1 MIANVNLHP
10 LQNYINTPAYIIQI
24 HPHPH
29 PPPRRR
35 RMSSLE
41 SQENKQLL
49 WGILAEEGIFD
60 TVPDTVSTDEVKHV
74 FERIIRNL
82 SASIPALLATRLKE
96 LYIAKERAIAEED
109 YDAAKTIRASI
120 EQIEAPSARILK
132 LEQRKQTAIQ
142 AEDYDS
148 AKQIKTEIDR
158 IRAASFSLTE
168 LNKIAIQSLA
178 TGIPK
183 ITAEINSIKGG
194 GGGGHGTNRDDMFTG
209 PGPGTGPGPMPH
221 FPSSQEMYNAED
233 FQSHKRKDI
242 ELKMR
247 EKENEM
253 RSFLEIPRPVEI
265 DFSDRHNQPPPR
277 LKSSMAAPTPAVEL
291 VHLDYNGAA
300 APASDS
306 VSRSASDSGP
316 GPGSDSPIGDDM
328 DKLIAERIASR
339 ERDLAEITQQIKR
352 SAPNASEQTPRPS
365 PYSNQ
370 NISNDIM
377 IMRKPAPPPAPAL
390 EHKVRFDENPD
401 IIQYSEPEQ
410 QQTQMTMP
418 PPPVDTRNEGFHEDM
433 NSIFLKL
440 KRRPIE

>member
-1 MIANVNLHP
+1 
-10 LQNYINTPAYIIQI
+10 
-24 HPHPH
+24 
-29 PPPRRR
+29 
-35 RMSSLE
+35 MSSLE

-96 LYIAKERAIAEED
+96 LYIAKEHAIAEED

-120 EQIEAPSARILK
+120 EQTEAPSARILK
-132 LEQRKQTAIQ
+132 LEQRKQSAIQ

-148 AKQIKTEIDR
+148 AKQIKLEIDR
-158 IRAASFSLTE
+158 MRTMSFSLTE
-168 LNKIAIQSLA
+168 LNKIAIQSLV

-183 ITAEINSIKGG
+183 ITAEINAIKRS
-194 GGGGHGTNRDDMFTG
+194 GGHDREDDTQQSASAAAAAAAAAA
-209 PGPGTGPGPMPH
+209 
-221 FPSSQEMYNAED
+221 SSQEIYNAED
-233 FQSHKRKDI
+233 FKSQKRK
-242 ELKMR
+242 ELEMKMR
-247 EKENEM
+247 EKESEL
-253 RSFLEIPRPVEI
+253 RSYFQVKKPAEI
-265 DFSDRHNQPPPR
+265 DFSDRYNQPPPR
-277 LKSSMAAPTPAVEL
+277 LKSFPHVTAAAPAVEL

-300 APASDS
+300 APVPLSM
-306 VSRSASDSGP
+306 SAKDDGPGSGP

-339 ERDLAEITQQIKR
+339 ERDLAEITEQIKR
-352 SAPNASEQTPRPS
+352 TAAPNASDQTPRPS
-365 PYSNQ
+365 PYSNTNLNNP

-377 IMRKPAPPPAPAL
+377 IMRKPAPPP

-401 IIQYSEPEQ
+401 IIQDSEPEQ
-410 QQTQMTMP
+410 QQMMMP

-440 KRRPIE
+440 KRRPI

>member
-1 MIANVNLHP
+1 
-10 LQNYINTPAYIIQI
+10 
-24 HPHPH
+24 
-29 PPPRRR
+29 
-35 RMSSLE
+35 MSSLE

-60 TVPDTVSTDEVKHV
+60 TVPETVSTEEVKHI

-120 EQIEAPSARILK
+120 DQIEAPSARILK
-132 LEQRKQTAIQ
+132 LDQRKQTAIQ

-148 AKQIKTEIDR
+148 AKQIKSEIDR
-158 IRAASFSLTE
+158 IRAASFSLIE
-168 LNKIAIQSLA
+168 LNKIAIQTLA

-183 ITAEINSIKGG
+183 ITAEINAIK
-194 GGGGHGTNRDDMFTG
+194 GGHGTNRNDMVHG
-209 PGPGTGPGPMPH
+209 QGPMSH

-233 FQSHKRKDI
+233 FQSQKRKDI

-253 RSFLEIPRPVEI
+253 RSFLEVPRPVEI
-265 DFSDRHNQPPPR
+265 DFSDKHNQPPPR
-277 LKSSMAAPTPAVEL
+277 LKSSTPAPTPAVEL

-300 APASDS
+300 AAPASVSAS
-306 VSRSASDSGP
+306 VSAKYDGP
-316 GPGSDSPIGDDM
+316 DPGSDSPICDDM

-352 SAPNASEQTPRPS
+352 SAAPTATEQTPRQS
-365 PYSNQ
+365 PYST
-370 NISNDIM
+370 NDIM
-377 IMRKPAPPPAPAL
+377 IMRKPAQAPAPAL
-390 EHKVRFDENPD
+390 EHKVRFDETPD
-401 IIQYSEPEQ
+401 IIQDSEQ
-410 QQTQMTMP
+410 QEP
-418 PPPVDTRNEGFHEDM
+418 PLQPPVPDVYSR
-433 NSIFLKL
+433 L
-440 KRRPIE
+440 KRKNPA

>member
-1 MIANVNLHP
+1 
-10 LQNYINTPAYIIQI
+10 
-24 HPHPH
+24 
-29 PPPRRR
+29 
-35 RMSSLE
+35 MSSLE

-60 TVPDTVSTDEVKHV
+60 TVPETVSTEEVKHI

-82 SASIPALLATRLKE
+82 SASIPTLLATRLKE

-148 AKQIKTEIDR
+148 AKQIKSEIDR

-168 LNKIAIQSLA
+168 LNKLAIQSLA

-183 ITAEINSIKGG
+183 ITAEINAIKGG
-194 GGGGHGTNRDDMFTG
+194 VGGGHGSNRDDMFTG
-209 PGPGTGPGPMPH
+209 QGPMPH

-233 FQSHKRKDI
+233 FQSQKRKDI

-253 RSFLEIPRPVEI
+253 RSFLEVPRPVEI

-277 LKSSMAAPTPAVEL
+277 LKSSTPAPAVEL

-300 APASDS
+300 AAAPTS
-306 VSRSASDSGP
+306 VSAKYDGP

-339 ERDLAEITQQIKR
+339 ERDLAEITEQIKR
-352 SAPNASEQTPRPS
+352 SAAPTASEQTPRPS
-365 PYSNQ
+365 PYST
-370 NISNDIM
+370 NDIM
-377 IMRKPAPPPAPAL
+377 IMRKPAPAL
-390 EHKVRFDENPD
+390 EHKVRFDETPD
-401 IIQYSEPEQ
+401 IIQDSEQ
-410 QQTQMTMP
+410 QELPLQ
-418 PPPVDTRNEGFHEDM
+418 PPVPDVYSR
-433 NSIFLKL
+433 L
-440 KRRPIE
+440 KRKNPV

>member
-1 MIANVNLHP
+1 
-10 LQNYINTPAYIIQI
+10 
-24 HPHPH
+24 
-29 PPPRRR
+29 
-35 RMSSLE
+35 MSSLE

-60 TVPDTVSTDEVKHV
+60 TVPDTVSTEEVKHV

-96 LYIAKERAIAEED
+96 LYIAKERAIVEED

-120 EQIEAPSARILK
+120 DQIEAPSARILK

-148 AKQIKTEIDR
+148 AKQIKSEIDR
-158 IRAASFSLTE
+158 IRAASFSLIE
-168 LNKIAIQSLA
+168 LNKIAIQTLA

-183 ITAEINSIKGG
+183 ITAEINAIK
-194 GGGGHGTNRDDMFTG
+194 GGHGTNRNDMVH
-209 PGPGTGPGPMPH
+209 GPGPMSH

-233 FQSHKRKDI
+233 FQSQKRKDI

-253 RSFLEIPRPVEI
+253 RSFLEVPRPVEI
-265 DFSDRHNQPPPR
+265 DFSDKHNQPPPR
-277 LKSSMAAPTPAVEL
+277 LKSSTPAPAVEL

-300 APASDS
+300 AAAAAS
-306 VSRSASDSGP
+306 VSASVSAKYDGLD
-316 GPGSDSPIGDDM
+316 PGSDSPICDDM

-352 SAPNASEQTPRPS
+352 SVAPTATEQTPRQS
-365 PYSNQ
+365 PYST
-370 NISNDIM
+370 NDIM
-377 IMRKPAPPPAPAL
+377 IMRKPAQAPAPAL
-390 EHKVRFDENPD
+390 EHKVRFDETPD
-401 IIQYSEPEQ
+401 IIQDSEQ
-410 QQTQMTMP
+410 QEP
-418 PPPVDTRNEGFHEDM
+418 PLQPPVPDVYSR
-433 NSIFLKL
+433 L
-440 KRRPIE
+440 KRKNPA

>member
-1 MIANVNLHP
+1 
-10 LQNYINTPAYIIQI
+10 
-24 HPHPH
+24 
-29 PPPRRR
+29 
-35 RMSSLE
+35 MSSLE

-148 AKQIKTEIDR
+148 AKQIKSEIDR

-168 LNKIAIQSLA
+168 LNKIAIQTLA

-183 ITAEINSIKGG
+183 ITADINAIKGG
-194 GGGGHGTNRDDMFTG
+194 GGGGHGTNRDDMFT
-209 PGPGTGPGPMPH
+209 GPGTGPGPMPH

-233 FQSHKRKDI
+233 FQSQKRKDI

-253 RSFLEIPRPVEI
+253 RSFLEIPRPAEI
-265 DFSDRHNQPPPR
+265 DFSDRQHQPPLR
-277 LKSSMAAPTPAVEL
+277 LKSSTPAPAVEL

-300 APASDS
+300 AASASAS
-306 VSRSASDSGP
+306 VSAKYDGSGP

-352 SAPNASEQTPRPS
+352 SAAPNASDQP
-365 PYSNQ
+365 
-370 NISNDIM
+370 SNDIM
-377 IMRKPAPPPAPAL
+377 IMRKPAPAL
-390 EHKVRFDENPD
+390 EHKVRFDETPD
-401 IIQYSEPEQ
+401 IIQDNEPH
-410 QQTQMTMP
+410 T
-418 PPPVDTRNEGFHEDM
+418 DINA
-433 NSIFLKL
+433 IFMKL
-440 KRRPIE
+440 KRKPDGGGGG

>member
-1 MIANVNLHP
+1 ML
-10 LQNYINTPAYIIQI
+10 
-24 HPHPH
+24 
-29 PPPRRR
+29 
-35 RMSSLE
+35 SLE

-60 TVPDTVSTDEVKHV
+60 TVPDTVTTDEVKHV

-109 YDAAKTIRASI
+109 YDAAKNIRASI

-148 AKQIKTEIDR
+148 AKQIKIEIDR

-168 LNKIAIQSLA
+168 LNKLAIQSLA

-183 ITAEINSIKGG
+183 VTAEINAIKGG
-194 GGGGHGTNRDDMFTG
+194 GGGGRGGGNRDDMYGHGQNPG
-209 PGPGTGPGPMPH
+209 PGPAPH
-221 FPSSQEMYNAED
+221 FPSNQDIYNVED
-233 FQSHKRKDI
+233 FHSQKRKDL

-253 RSFLEIPRPVEI
+253 RSFLEIQRPVEI
-265 DFSDRHNQPPPR
+265 DFSDKHNQPPPR
-277 LKSSMAAPTPAVEL
+277 LKSSMPAPTPAPAVEL

-300 APASDS
+300 A
-306 VSRSASDSGP
+306 SASASAP
-316 GPGSDSPIGDDM
+316 GPGSDSPMGDDM

-339 ERDLAEITQQIKR
+339 ERDLAEITEQIKR
-352 SAPNASEQTPRPS
+352 SAPNASEQPS
-365 PYSNQ
+365 QYMNQNQNQNQNQ

-377 IMRKPAPPPAPAL
+377 IMRKPAPAPSPAP
-390 EHKVRFDENPD
+390 KVRFDETPNF
-401 IIQYSEPEQ
+401 IQDSESEQ
-410 QQTQMTMP
+410 QQMMIP

-440 KRRPIE
+440 KRRPI

>member
-1 MIANVNLHP
+1 
-10 LQNYINTPAYIIQI
+10 
-24 HPHPH
+24 
-29 PPPRRR
+29 
-35 RMSSLE
+35 MSSLE

-60 TVPDTVSTDEVKHV
+60 TVPAAVTADEVKHV

-109 YDAAKTIRASI
+109 YDAAKNIRASI

-148 AKQIKTEIDR
+148 AKQIKIEIDR

-168 LNKIAIQSLA
+168 LNKLAIQSLA

-183 ITAEINSIKGG
+183 VTAEINAIKGG
-194 GGGGHGTNRDDMFTG
+194 GGGRGGNRDDAFTGSG
-209 PGPGTGPGPMPH
+209 PGPAQH
-221 FPSSQEMYNAED
+221 FPSNQEIYNVED
-233 FQSHKRKDI
+233 FHSQKRKDI

-265 DFSDRHNQPPPR
+265 DFSDKHNQPPPR
-277 LKSSMAAPTPAVEL
+277 LKSSTPAPAPAVEL
-291 VHLDYNGAA
+291 VHLDYNGA
-300 APASDS
+300 
-306 VSRSASDSGP
+306 SAP

-339 ERDLAEITQQIKR
+339 ERDLAKITDQIKR
-352 SAPNASEQTPRPS
+352 SVAPPLSNASEQTP
-365 PYSNQ
+365 PYSN
-370 NISNDIM
+370 NDIM
-377 IMRKPAPPPAPAL
+377 IMRKPAPPPSPSPAP
-390 EHKVRFDENPD
+390 KVRFDETPNF
-401 IIQYSEPEQ
+401 IQDSEPEQ
-410 QQTQMTMP
+410 QQTQMMIMQP
-418 PPPVDTRNEGFHEDM
+418 QPIDTRNTGFHEDM

-440 KRRPIE
+440 KRKPI

>member
-1 MIANVNLHP
+1 
-10 LQNYINTPAYIIQI
+10 
-24 HPHPH
+24 
-29 PPPRRR
+29 
-35 RMSSLE
+35 MSSLE

-60 TVPDTVSTDEVKHV
+60 TVPDTVTTDEVKHI

-109 YDAAKTIRASI
+109 YDAAKNIRASI

-132 LEQRKQTAIQ
+132 LEQRKHTAIQ

-148 AKQIKTEIDR
+148 AKQIKIEIDR

-168 LNKIAIQSLA
+168 LNKLAIQSLA

-183 ITAEINSIKGG
+183 VTAEINAIKGG
-194 GGGGHGTNRDDMFTG
+194 GDRGGNRDDMYG
-209 PGPGTGPGPMPH
+209 HSQGQNPGPSPASQ
-221 FPSSQEMYNAED
+221 FPSNQDIYNVED
-233 FQSHKRKDI
+233 FHSQKRKDL

-265 DFSDRHNQPPPR
+265 DFSDKHNQPPPR
-277 LKSSMAAPTPAVEL
+277 LKSSMAPTPAQALSPAVEL
-291 VHLDYNGAA
+291 VHLDYNG
-300 APASDS
+300 
-306 VSRSASDSGP
+306 VSASVP

-328 DKLIAERIASR
+328 DKLIAERVASR
-339 ERDLAEITQQIKR
+339 ERDLAEITDQIKR
-352 SAPNASEQTPRPS
+352 SAALPNASGQTS
-365 PYSNQ
+365 PYSNQNQNQNQNQ

-377 IMRKPAPPPAPAL
+377 IMRKPAPPPAPAP
-390 EHKVRFDENPD
+390 KVRFDETPD
-401 IIQYSEPEQ
+401 YIQDNEPQ
-410 QQTQMTMP
+410 Q
-418 PPPVDTRNEGFHEDM
+418 PPVPDVYSR
-433 NSIFLKL
+433 L
-440 KRRPIE
+440 KRKNPV

>member
-1 MIANVNLHP
+1 
-10 LQNYINTPAYIIQI
+10 
-24 HPHPH
+24 
-29 PPPRRR
+29 
-35 RMSSLE
+35 MSSLE

-60 TVPDTVSTDEVKHV
+60 MVPDSVSTDEVKHV

-96 LYIAKERAIAEED
+96 LYIAKECAISEED
-109 YDAAKTIRASI
+109 YDAAKNIRASI

-148 AKQIKTEIDR
+148 AKQIKSEIDR

-168 LNKIAIQSLA
+168 LNKLAIQSLA

-183 ITAEINSIKGG
+183 ITAEINAIKGG
-194 GGGGHGTNRDDMFTG
+194 GGHGSSRDDMFSG
-209 PGPGTGPGPMPH
+209 PGPGPMPH
-221 FPSSQEMYNAED
+221 FQSSQDIYNAED
-233 FQSHKRKDI
+233 FQSQKRKDI

-253 RSFLEIPRPVEI
+253 RSFLEAPRPAEI
-265 DFSDRHNQPPPR
+265 DFSDRQHQPPPR
-277 LKSSMAAPTPAVEL
+277 LKSSMAAPAPAVEL
-291 VHLDYNGAA
+291 VHLDYNGTAA
-300 APASDS
+300 S
-306 VSRSASDSGP
+306 VPMPVSAKDDGP

-339 ERDLAEITQQIKR
+339 ERDLAEITEQIKR
-352 SAPNASEQTPRPS
+352 TAPSSASDQTPRPS
-365 PYSNQ
+365 PYSNTNS

-377 IMRKPAPPPAPAL
+377 IMRKPAPPPAPP
-390 EHKVRFDENPD
+390 EHKVRFDETPD
-401 IIQYSEPEQ
+401 IIQYSEQEQ
-410 QQTQMTMP
+410 QQTQMMP
-418 PPPVDTRNEGFHEDM
+418 PPPPLDTRNAGLHEDM

-440 KRRPIE
+440 KRRPI